1 MIYAIGNRLDGL
13 GKKILEGGKNDSH
26 HGIQK
31 TGAFFLFDV
40 QCHQSQGKQQNGGN
54 QNNIFFVF
62 KSLFGHR

>member
-1 MIYAIGNRLDGL
+1 MIYANGDRLDGL

-54 QNNIFFVF
+54 QNNIFFAF
-62 KSLFGHR
+62 KSLYGHR